1 MRPIAHLLAACAAGM
16 LLAPSHAAAQSPAAS
31 SCPLAAVADSARP
44 DSATRA
50 DVTIIASATI
60 QELRFEREPNARL
73 RVLGC
78 GEGEGLRVL
87 ERRNLPERVQ
97 PGVTYRDVYV
107 SVRILGALNAAC
119 IAALA
124 GDTTASRGAAADACV
139 SVGAS
144 APRPPASAPAPTPRP
159 R

>member
-16 LLAPSHAAAQSPAAS
+16 LLMPGHATAQSPAAAS

-44 DSATRA
+44 DSAARA
-50 DVTIIASATI
+50 DVAIIASVSI
-60 QELRFEREPNARL
+60 RELRFEREPSARL

-78 GEGEGLRVL
+78 GEREGLRVL

-124 GDTTASRGAAADACV
+124 GDTTTSRGAAPGACV

-144 APRPPASAPAPTPRP
+144 APRPPAPAPPRP